1 MPSVTAIGAVAVLLL
16 GPIAASAA
24 EWLNWGHGLSNLRYN
39 PLESDIGP
47 SNVAQLELKFNVTT
61 DGDTSATPAVTPD
74 GRLFIVDFGGGIR
87 AINATDGSLLWRRAV
102 SSYLPR
108 APGAVASRTTPAVDM
123 ASGLMVIG
131 TMLKSPGGWA
141 WVVAV
146 NITTGDAVW
155 RLELDQHPAALITQS
170 PTIANGSVYIGT
182 SSTEEGLAAV
192 VPGYRWACE
201 GRSRGFTRAG
211 P

>member
-1 MPSVTAIGAVAVLLL
+1 MFGLL

-102 SSYLPR
+102 SSYLPW
-108 APGAVASRTTPAVDM
+108 APSAVASRTTPA
-123 ASGLMVIG
+123 L
-131 TMLKSPGGWA
+131 T
-141 WVVAV
+141 
-146 NITTGDAVW
+146 W
-155 RLELDQHPAALITQS
+155 RLA
-170 PTIANGSVYIGT
+170 
-182 SSTEEGLAAV
+182 
-192 VPGYRWACE
+192 
-201 GRSRGFTRAG
+201 
-211 P
+211 